1 MYGCCKNVEQETHE
15 QVIQVEKFKYRV
27 IIRYCK
33 SCGQV
38 KAQSHIKE
46 EKNDN

>member
-1 MYGCCKNVEQETHE
+1 LYGCCKNVIQASYEEI
-15 QVIQVEKFKYRV
+15 IQVDKFAYRV

-33 SCGQV
+33 NCGEL

-46 EKNDN
+46 EKNE

>member
-1 MYGCCKNVEQETHE
+1 MQETHE
-15 QVIQVEKFKYRV
+15 QVIKVDKFTFRV

-46 EKNDN
+46 EKNGN